1 MVEVVAIAR
10 SRECPMAHRSLL
22 LLGRTGVA
30 DVDVA
35 QPLEPDYDRLGH
47 VKQSQAIFNETD

>member
-1 MVEVVAIAR
+1 
-10 SRECPMAHRSLL
+10 MAHRCLL

-35 QPLEPDYDRLGH
+35 QPLEPDYEPIGH

>member
-1 MVEVVAIAR
+1 MPYG
-10 SRECPMAHRSLL
+10 SSLST

>member
-1 MVEVVAIAR
+1 LPR
-10 SRECPMAHRSLL
+10 SRDRENALWL
-22 LLGRTGVA
+22 IALYFFTGRTGVA

-35 QPLEPDYDRLGH
+35 QPLEPDYNRLGH